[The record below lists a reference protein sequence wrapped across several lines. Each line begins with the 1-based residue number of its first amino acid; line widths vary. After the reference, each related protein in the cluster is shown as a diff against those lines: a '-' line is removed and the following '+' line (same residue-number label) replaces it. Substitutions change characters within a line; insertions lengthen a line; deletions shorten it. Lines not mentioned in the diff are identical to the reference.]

1 MRENIN
7 HVVFLGGV
15 YVKIGY
21 RTLKT
26 AIAAPLAILIAEL
39 LQLEGVGSA
48 GIIAVLCIQ
57 PTRKQSFL
65 TAWHRIAAGLLS
77 IVFAFVIFEGL
88 GYNPL
93 TVGILLIL
101 FIPVTNWLKIAP
113 GIVTSLVIL
122 FHFYAAETVD
132 IPLVINEIALMFIGI
147 GLALILNLYMP
158 NLDNSFQEVKNQVE
172 ANYQQLF
179 REIAGFLRGDRATLS
194 LELLAQTRQLFNQ
207 ASDLV
212 QRDQENNFNR
222 QESWLKNYFAMREIQ
237 LLALERMAKLI
248 KPKLVTVKQAQQ
260 IADLFDDM
268 ADAIYPTNPV
278 QYHLE
283 QVDDLLKR
291 FERQDLPQT
300 REEFEVRADLF
311 QLLTEI
317 NHYLTVKNQTI
328 KTANE

>member
-1 MRENIN
+1 M
-7 HVVFLGGV
+7 
-15 YVKIGY
+15 KIGY
-21 RTLKT
+21 RTIKT
-26 AIAAPLAILIAEL
+26 AIAAPLAVFIAEL
-39 LQLEGVGSA
+39 LQLDGVGSA

-77 IVFAFVIFEGL
+77 IIFAYIIFEGL
-88 GYNPL
+88 GYSAL
-93 TVGILLIL
+93 TVGLLLIV
-101 FIPVTNWLKIAP
+101 FIPVTNWLKITP
-113 GIVTSLVIL
+113 GIITSLVIL
-122 FHFYAAETVD
+122 FHFYAARSVD
-132 IPLVINEIALMFIGI
+132 IPLVINETALMFIGI
-147 GLALILNLYMP
+147 GLALVLNLYMP

-179 REIAGFLRGDRATLS
+179 REIAGFLRGDRAVLS
-194 LELLAQTRQLFNQ
+194 LELLGDTRQLLNK

-237 LLALERMAKLI
+237 LLALERMTQLI

-268 ADAIYPTNPV
+268 ADAIYPKNPV
-278 QYHLE
+278 QYHLD
-283 QVDDLLKR
+283 QVDDLLRR

-300 REEFEVRADLF
+300 REEFEVRAQLF

-317 NHYLTVKNQTI
+317 NHYLTIKNQTI
-328 KTANE
+328 KTTSE